1 MRHFRRM
8 AALPKWMKLVL
19 ACIACVGIAS
29 GVAFVIRSFTTPT
42 PLTP

>member
-1 MRHFRRM
+1 MHFRRM

-19 ACIACVGIAS
+19 VCIVCIGIAL
-29 GVAFVIRSFTTPT
+29 GVALVIRSFTPST